1 MAVLRFSLRCD
12 RIDVDNGYRDVDSSA
27 FGAPASQLAWSS
39 DGGASE
45 AARYLTHE
53 AIGLAG
59 FGFLLTLVMTVAI
72 VARALYSNFTDSDGD
87 CGGRLHRSGPDTKTP
102 LRLMAGAAFLVLDV
116 KRF

>member
-1 MAVLRFSLRCD
+1 LIGRPYFQIARFSAAMAVLRFSLRCD

-59 FGFLLTLVMTVAI
+59 LGISLTLLSMAAI
-72 VARALYSNFTDSDGD
+72 VAIRT
-87 CGGRLHRSGPDTKTP
+87 
-102 LRLMAGAAFLVLDV
+102 GATFWLD
-116 KRF
+116 RF